1 MGHELHAI
9 AETKDGDAE
18 MEDFCFN
25 LRCIIFIDAA
35 RTTGKDDALGLKF
48 FNLCNCFVIRV
59 YFTVYVVFT
68 DAPCNKLV
76 ILTTKI
82 DDDH

>member
-1 MGHELHAI
+1 
-9 AETKDGDAE
+9 
-18 MEDFCFN
+18 MEDFFFD
-25 LRCIIFIDAA
+25 LRRIIFIDAA

-68 DAPCNKLV
+68 DAPCNELV

-82 DDDH
+82 DNDDEFFGIH

>member
-1 MGHELHAI
+1 MPRWKTSSSI
-9 AETKDGDAE
+9 D
-18 MEDFCFN
+18 
-25 LRCIIFIDAA
+25 LRRIIFIDAA

-68 DAPCNKLV
+68 DAPCNELV

-82 DDDH
+82 DNDDEFFGIH

>member
-1 MGHELHAI
+1 MHFSNG
-9 AETKDGDAE
+9 
-18 MEDFCFN
+18 
-25 LRCIIFIDAA
+25 
-35 RTTGKDDALGLKF
+35 
-48 FNLCNCFVIRV
+48 FVIRV

-82 DDDH
+82 DDNDEFFGIH

>member
-1 MGHELHAI
+1 
-9 AETKDGDAE
+9 

-59 YFTVYVVFT
+59 YFTVYVVLT

-82 DDDH
+82 DDNDEFFGIH